1 MTEKISLAKETKQIL
16 QENGII
22 LNKNLGQNYLIDD
35 FKRKKIIEFAKLTKE
50 DTVLEIGPGIGTLTI
65 ELAKKAGKVI
75 AIEQDTTIFN
85 ILKKRLEKEQIDNVE
100 LINGDAVKVDF
111 PEFNKI
117 VSNLPYQI
125 SSPISFKFL
134 KRDFDLAILMYQ
146 KEFADRMNGK
156 VGTRQYSRL
165 SAMLYFKADVKFLTK
180 VSPESFIPSPKV
192 DSSVVELKPK
202 ENKISD
208 DDFKIYA
215 KVVKALFQH
224 RNKKAKNALIDSR
237 HIIGFKDK
245 KELKGILNNLEDE
258 NPVIKELLLER
269 TINLSPESIMEL
281 SILLKDHINWGL
293 NMKMGKFEIETDDL
307 VYNPSDDTFLLAENL
322 EIKEGQSVLEIG
334 TGSGLVSMYASLL
347 TDDVTATDINYN
359 ALELAEKNFKL
370 NNIDTIKLEFGDMFE
385 PVKDKKFDVILFN
398 TPYLPTD
405 SDDIINDDLNY
416 AFDGGLDGRK
426 VIDRFI
432 NEVSNHLNDKGI
444 VQIIQSS
451 LSDNDK
457 TLDMFDRNGFV
468 AEIAKSE
475 SFFFEKIVLI
485 NAYKI

>member
-1 MTEKISLAKETKQIL
+1 MTERISLAKETKQIL

-35 FKRKKIIEFAKLTKE
+35 FKRKKIIEYAKLTKE

-75 AIEQDTTIFN
+75 AIEQDTAIFN
-85 ILKKRLEKEQIDNVE
+85 ILKKRLEKEKIDNVE

-134 KRDFDLAILMYQ
+134 EHEFDLAVLMYQ

-156 VGTRQYSRL
+156 VGTKQYSRL
-165 SAMLYFKADVKFLTK
+165 SAMLYFKADAKFLTK

-202 ENKISD
+202 EIQIAD
-208 DDFKIYA
+208 DDFKIYS

-224 RNKKAKNALIDSR
+224 RNKKSRNALIDSR

-245 KELKGILNNLEDE
+245 KELKSILNNLEDE
-258 NPVIKELLLER
+258 NSRIKELLLER

-281 SILLKDHINWGL
+281 SILLNEHI
-293 NMKMGKFEIETDDL
+293 D
-307 VYNPSDDTFLLAENL
+307 
-322 EIKEGQSVLEIG
+322 
-334 TGSGLVSMYASLL
+334 
-347 TDDVTATDINYN
+347 
-359 ALELAEKNFKL
+359 
-370 NNIDTIKLEFGDMFE
+370 
-385 PVKDKKFDVILFN
+385 
-398 TPYLPTD
+398 
-405 SDDIINDDLNY
+405 
-416 AFDGGLDGRK
+416 
-426 VIDRFI
+426 
-432 NEVSNHLNDKGI
+432 
-444 VQIIQSS
+444 
-451 LSDNDK
+451 
-457 TLDMFDRNGFV
+457 
-468 AEIAKSE
+468 
-475 SFFFEKIVLI
+475 
-485 NAYKI
+485 